1 MALLADQITPYA
13 REITALLVED
23 DAASRRLVGAQLKG
37 VFKELILAADGQQ
50 GLAAFL
56 DRGPQIVL
64 TDNVMPVLSG
74 IAMTEAIRRVDPKV
88 PIIFIT
94 ASMDR
99 ALLVRAI
106 NLGISAFIPKPIVL
120 DNLVQ
125 ALALA
130 VGMLETRDLQRRN
143 TEQELALLHFREKY
157 HENQQAIA
165 FRKELSILENDYRSR
180 SFTGTGAG
188 RGEWVAQALYRPRD
202 IMCGDSYS
210 LRRLPDAGQ
219 LVFIADAMGKGLAA
233 ALTTTLCVHTFN
245 LLVDALA
252 PGTRFDLGAFV
263 GHFTRLMRKRLLE
276 DEVLPLCLA
285 WLPADEAVMET
296 AAFGMPPMLLRGPDA
311 ITSVRCNNPP
321 LSIFLD
327 EFRTSRHDLAG
338 TRSVLLYTDGLNEAQ
353 TAAGA
358 LYREH
363 LTPDFR
369 ASAGLGQFME
379 AFQARVPVAEDDL
392 TLVLLL
398 RVDGRQLWREDLVV
412 PSRLEQL
419 EQASQTVETLLA
431 GCRGLA
437 PVARGE
443 FAMAV
448 REGLLNA
455 YEHGSLGID
464 AEAKHRLLDE
474 GLYFEHLLERES
486 AVDTAIALRVTLHAE
501 GDNRLVRVTI
511 ADPGQGFQQG
521 EAGYGSD
528 DSMLLHGRG
537 LKMIRRYSD
546 ACYFNEEGN
555 ALTLLKIY
563 RGASDAI
570 DENQPDPDHHHR
582 EHQEHRRLSGDPLH
596 GQ

>member
-1 MALLADQITPYA
+1 MTLLAEQITPFA

-23 DAASRRLVGAQLKG
+23 DAASRRLVAAQLRG
-37 VFKELILAADGQQ
+37 VFRSLLEAADGQQ
-50 GLAAFL
+50 GLALFL
-56 DRGPQIVL
+56 AHGPQIVL

-74 IAMTEAIRRVDPKV
+74 IGMTEAIRRADPKV

-120 DNLVQ
+120 DNLVK

-130 VGMLETRDLQRRN
+130 VGVLETRDLQRRN
-143 TEQELALLHFREKY
+143 TEQELALLHFRERY
-157 HENQQAIA
+157 HENQQEIA

-180 SFTGTGAG
+180 AFTGPGPG

-252 PGTRFDLGAFV
+252 PGTRFDFQGFV
-263 GHFTRLMRKRLLE
+263 RHFARLMRKRLLE

-285 WLPADEAVMET
+285 WLPAAEAVMET
-296 AAFGMPPMLLRGPDA
+296 AAFGMPPILVRGPDGIA
-311 ITSVRCNNPP
+311 SLRCNNPP
-321 LSIFLD
+321 LSIFLED
-327 EFRTSRHDLAG
+327 CRTSRHVLAAA
-338 TRSVLLYTDGLNEAQ
+338 RSVLLYPDGLNEAQ
-353 TAAGA
+353 TATGA

-363 LTPDFR
+363 LAGDFG
-369 ASAGLGQFME
+369 AGAGLGQFLE
-379 AFQARVPVAEDDL
+379 AFQARVAAPEDDL

-398 RVDGRQLWREDLVV
+398 RADGEPLWREDLVV

-419 EQASQTVETLLA
+419 EKASQAVETLLA
-431 GCRGLA
+431 GCRGLDA
-437 PVARGE
+437 GGRGE

-464 AEAKHRLLDE
+464 TGAKHRLLDE
-474 GLYFEHLLERES
+474 GLYFEHLLELES
-486 AVDTAIALRVTLHAE
+486 AVETPIALSVALQAEGASRLLRVTITDS
-501 GDNRLVRVTI
+501 G
-511 ADPGQGFQQG
+511 PGFCQDAPDYGG
-521 EAGYGSD
+521 E

-537 LKMIRRYSD
+537 LKMIRKYSD
-546 ACYFNEEGN
+546 ACFFSEEGN
-555 ALTLLKIY
+555 TLTLLKIY

-570 DENQPDPDHHHR
+570 DPNQ
-582 EHQEHRRLSGDPLH
+582 S
-596 GQ
+596 